1 MTTTISI
8 STASSGKIMLK
19 KVLLSCGIL
28 ASILYG
34 AMNIIC
40 ALLYE
45 GYSSFSQTVS
55 ELSAIDAPTRPLW
68 FSLGLVYALLVTLF
82 GWGVWKSSGNRPLR
96 IVGILLFVN
105 GLVSF
110 FWPPMHQREMIAAGG
125 GTLTDT
131 MHIVFSFVT
140 VFLMMLAIG
149 FSAAAFGKKF
159 RVYSIVTLIILFFFG
174 GLTGMQSPALEAN
187 LPTPWMGVWER
198 ICIGAFLVWMSV
210 LAVIQLREGSLDRER
225 PLHKG

>member
-1 MTTTISI
+1 
-8 STASSGKIMLK
+8 MLNRA
-19 KVLLSCGIL
+19 LLSCGIL
-28 ASILYG
+28 ASLLYV
-34 AMNIIC
+34 AMNIVC
-40 ALLYE
+40 AFLYD

-55 ELSAIDAPTRPLW
+55 EFSAVDAPTRPLW
-68 FSLGLVYALLVTLF
+68 FPLGIIYALFVALF
-82 GWGVWKSSGNRPLR
+82 GLGIWNSSSGNRALR

-105 GLVSF
+105 GFISL
-110 FWPPMHQREMIAAGG
+110 FWPPMHQREVIAAGG
-125 GTLTDT
+125 GTMTDT

-198 ICIGAFLVWMSV
+198 ICIGAFLVWMTV
-210 LAVIQLREGSLDRER
+210 LAVVQLREGAIDREH
-225 PLHKG
+225 PLHKV

>member
-1 MTTTISI
+1 
-8 STASSGKIMLK
+8 MLNRA
-19 KVLLSCGIL
+19 LLSCGIL
-28 ASILYG
+28 ASLLYV
-34 AMNIIC
+34 AMNIVC
-40 ALLYE
+40 AFLYD

-55 ELSAIDAPTRPLW
+55 EFSAVDAPTRPLW
-68 FSLGLVYALLVTLF
+68 FPLGIIYALFVALF
-82 GWGVWKSSGNRPLR
+82 GLGIWNSSSGNRALR

-105 GLVSF
+105 GFISL
-110 FWPPMHQREMIAAGG
+110 FWPPMHQREVIAAGG
-125 GTLTDT
+125 GTMTDT

-149 FSAAAFGKKF
+149 FSGAAFGKKF

-198 ICIGAFLVWMSV
+198 ICIGAFLVWMTV
-210 LAVIQLREGSLDRER
+210 LAVVQLREGAIDREH
-225 PLHKG
+225 PLHKV